1 MNFILI
7 SIQVVVALG
16 LVNVWLLRNKQ
27 ATAYRGGRAKTLK
40 EEFLAY
46 GLPEWFYFLIG
57 GLKIL
62 AALALLAGI
71 MEPALVPP
79 AAALLTLLMLGA
91 LSMHI
96 KVKDPF
102 TKSVPAL
109 CMLILN
115 LGILA
120 LALS

>member
-1 MNFILI
+1 MNFVLI
-7 SIQVVVALG
+7 SIQVIVAFG
-16 LVNVWLLRNKQ
+16 LLNVWLLRNKQ
-27 ATAYRGGRAKTLK
+27 ATSYRGGAAKTLK

-62 AALALLAGI
+62 AALALLVGI
-71 MEPALVPP
+71 FEPAFVPP

-91 LSMHI
+91 LTMHV

-109 CMLILN
+109 SMLVLN

-120 LALS
+120 LTLL

>member
-7 SIQVVVALG
+7 SIQIIVALG
-16 LVNVWLLRNKQ
+16 LLNVWLLRNQK
-27 ATAYRGGRAKTLK
+27 ATDYRGCSATTLK

-62 AALALLAGI
+62 AALALLVGI
-71 MEPALVPP
+71 FEPSIVPP
-79 AAALLTLLMLGA
+79 AAGLLTLLMLGA
-91 LSMHI
+91 LTMHI

-109 CMLILN
+109 SMLVLN
-115 LGILA
+115 LGLLA
-120 LALS
+120 LTLS